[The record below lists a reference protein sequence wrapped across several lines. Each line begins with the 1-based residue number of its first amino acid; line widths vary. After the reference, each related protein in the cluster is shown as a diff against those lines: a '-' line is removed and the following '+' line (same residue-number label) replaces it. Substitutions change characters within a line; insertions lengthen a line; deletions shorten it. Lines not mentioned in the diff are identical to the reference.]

1 MANKVYAAV
10 IFFLSIVLSIA
21 FFVFKDFFKEAT
33 SFGLIGL
40 FLINLVSSASLFVS
54 APAFLTVI
62 AGGNLYPPI
71 LVALIASIGA
81 AFGDMISF
89 LFGSSGRKLT
99 KEKLERNPKILFLE
113 KHFKKYGALIIFLM
127 ALIPNPFFD
136 AIGIFAG
143 VFNYSPLR
151 FFVIILIGRFLRYLL
166 LAQFGSTL

>member
-1 MANKVYAAV
+1 MNNKIYASL
-10 IFFLSIVLSIA
+10 IFALSVFLSIT
-21 FFVFKDFFKEAT
+21 FFVYQDFFRD
-33 SFGLIGL
+33 SYSLGLIGL
-40 FLINLVSSASLFVS
+40 FFINLISSASLFLS

-62 AGGNLYPPI
+62 AGGNLYPPL
-71 LVALIASIGA
+71 LVAILASLGA

-89 LFGSSGRKLT
+89 IFGLSGRKLT
-99 KEKLERNPKILFLE
+99 RERLERNPKILFLE